1 MAPAVASEAVA
12 LKYHIFNTLAQLTG
26 MFFAPVSCAIKLTL
40 SDLAAT
46 PERKGRAE
54 AGEDGEGR
62 PMASAE
68 DGEDGPMP
76 KAENGEDRPIVKA
89 EATKV

>member
-1 MAPAVASEAVA
+1 
-12 LKYHIFNTLAQLTG
+12 
-26 MFFAPVSCAIKLTL
+26 LTL

-54 AGEDGEGR
+54 DGEGR

-68 DGEDGPMP
+68 DGPIASAEDGEDRPMP
-76 KAENGEDRPIVKA
+76 KADRKGRSHEGLTESGKKTIFVF
-89 EATKV
+89 